1 MLPLRRTVL
10 ICTVLLNSANIAS
23 AFDADPCFAPTI
35 KINEVIK
42 ALNADGWKKADR
54 NDPTVVDHV
63 TWMGMPQYFAGDTGG
78 QTVESVLKIKR
89 TSAHGILKKRDLEGA
104 KTRILSRQTAGHTEV
119 VKIAVVV
126 LPQQYASIH
135 CSFSLHAGSIDS
147 WPEFQMTNASGPE
160 FLRLTSDA
168 PNIPDA
174 IASKD
179 VVALNVPALFA
190 KVSIGPPSDAIV
202 ETYLSFLSKEKT
214 ND

>member
-1 MLPLRRTVL
+1 MLQLRRTVL

-23 AFDADPCFAPTI
+23 AFDADPCFTPTI

-42 ALNADGWKKADR
+42 ALNADGWKTADQ

-63 TWMGMPQYFAGDTGG
+63 TWMGMPQYFAGDSGG
-78 QTVESVLKIKR
+78 QTVESVLRIKR
-89 TSAHGILKKRDLEGA
+89 TSAQGILKKRDLDGA

-126 LPQQYASIH
+126 LPQQNASIH
-135 CSFSLHAGSIDS
+135 CSFSLHAGSIDT
-147 WPEFQMTNASGPE
+147 WPELQMANASGPE

-179 VVALNVPALFA
+179 VVA
-190 KVSIGPPSDAIV
+190 S
-202 ETYLSFLSKEKT
+202 TYPRCLLKYQSVLRLMPLSKPI
-214 ND
+214 

>member
-1 MLPLRRTVL
+1 MLQLRRTVL

-23 AFDADPCFAPTI
+23 AFDADPCFTPTI

-42 ALNADGWKKADR
+42 ALNADGWKTADR

-63 TWMGMPQYFAGDTGG
+63 TWMGMPQYFAGDSGG
-78 QTVESVLKIKR
+78 QTVESVLRIKR
-89 TSAHGILKKRDLEGA
+89 TSAQGILKKRDLDGA

-126 LPQQYASIH
+126 LPQQNASIH
-135 CSFSLHAGSIDS
+135 CSFSLHAGSIDT
-147 WPEFQMTNASGPE
+147 WPELQMANASGPE

-179 VVALNVPALFA
+179 VVA
-190 KVSIGPPSDAIV
+190 S
-202 ETYLSFLSKEKT
+202 TYPRCLLKYQSVLRLMPLSKPI
-214 ND
+214 